1 MSHFESAAC
10 CHRLLKRLP
19 EIQWRLPYWPKGYM
33 SLIPPGLFFIEND
46 WTPSH
51 AIAEI
56 KRHIMRLLHL
66 DLSTAQA
73 FYLSQKIETQ
83 IHVLVLISQKLKNF
97 DSLSKLT
104 SAVTRK
110 QYIQQLKAQE
120 TQLHQQRQAL
130 EHAVAHSKHT
140 QKIEGELK
148 KVAEHLQQLEH
159 MIAMA

>member
-73 FYLSQKIETQ
+73 FYLSQKIVRNSRISIAFLNSPQ
-83 IHVLVLISQKLKNF
+83 PSLVSNTF
-97 DSLSKLT
+97 NN
-104 SAVTRK
+104 
-110 QYIQQLKAQE
+110 
-120 TQLHQQRQAL
+120 
-130 EHAVAHSKHT
+130 
-140 QKIEGELK
+140 
-148 KVAEHLQQLEH
+148 
-159 MIAMA
+159 